1 MSDDR
6 ERDGPRKRRQPLDM
20 TEFHMGGAIGESLR
34 ELYDD
39 VAREPLPDR
48 FLALIAEL
56 EAREAA
62 GKPPRSKAGEAVQ
75 PNGEGASE
83 KGQPSS
89 SRES

>member
-6 ERDGPRKRRQPLDM
+6 ERDGPRKRRQPPDM
-20 TEFHMGGAIGESLR
+20 NEFRLEGAIGESLR

-56 EAREAA
+56 EAREAGSA
-62 GKPPRSKAGEAVQ
+62 APRTESGEGVRT
-75 PNGEGASE
+75 NGEGGLE
-83 KGQPSS
+83 EGQPSS

>member
-6 ERDGPRKRRQPLDM
+6 ERDGPRKRREPLDM
-20 TEFHMGGAIGESLR
+20 NEFRLGGAIGDSLR

-62 GKPPRSKAGEAVQ
+62 VRSPRTKAGEDVRA
-75 PNGEGASE
+75 NGEESSA
-83 KGQPSS
+83 KPQPSS